1 MPFDIQTVERFFLV
15 LIRLSVLMFM
25 LPFFNSR
32 IFPGLIKA
40 GLAALVSIAL
50 FPVVTLEMPGF
61 PETLLE
67 LAGVVAVE
75 FVIGL
80 ILGLLVQLVFE
91 GVRLMGHIVGFETG
105 FAIANVFDPQSG
117 AQVSL
122 FANFSYF
129 TAMALFLL
137 INGHHVL
144 IHAMKES
151 FEIIPLGT
159 LAMDQRI
166 LGEMLSVS
174 ERMFVIAVKIGAPA
188 IAALLL
194 TKVGFGLITKL
205 IPQMNIMIVGFP
217 IQIGVGLFFFGIC
230 LDVLMGFME
239 TYVREL
245 GYFLITAM
253 ALLRG

>member
-1 MPFDIQTVERFFLV
+1 MPFDIQTIERFFLV
-15 LIRLSVLMFM
+15 LMRLSVLIFM

-32 IFPGLIKA
+32 IFPAMVKTGLS
-40 GLAALVSIAL
+40 LLLSITL
-50 FPVVTLEMPGF
+50 FPVVTMDLAGF
-61 PETLLE
+61 PETLPE
-67 LAGVVAVE
+67 LAAIVLVE
-75 FVIGL
+75 FTIGL

-91 GVRLMGHIVGFETG
+91 GIRLMGHLVGFETG

-122 FANFSYF
+122 MANFSYF

-151 FEIIPLGT
+151 FEIIPLGSII
-159 LAMDQRI
+159 MDQRI
-166 LGEMLSVS
+166 FEEMLSVTG
-174 ERMFVIAVKIGAPA
+174 RMFLIAIKIGAPA
-188 IAALLL
+188 IAALLF

-217 IQIGVGLFFFGIC
+217 VQIAMGLFFFGIC
-230 LDVLMGFME
+230 LDVLMSFME
-239 TYVREL
+239 TYVSDL
-245 GYFLITAM
+245 GFFLINIM
-253 ALLRG
+253 GLMGD

>member
-1 MPFDIQTVERFFLV
+1 MPFDIQTIERFFLV
-15 LIRLSVLMFM
+15 LIRLSVLIFM

-32 IFPGLIKA
+32 IFPAMIKT
-40 GLAALVSIAL
+40 GLAFLFSITL
-50 FPVVTLEMPGF
+50 FPVVTMDLAGF

-67 LAGVVAVE
+67 LAGIVVVE
-75 FVIGL
+75 FTIGL

-91 GVRLMGHIVGFETG
+91 GIRLMGHLVGFETG

-122 FANFSYF
+122 LANFSYF
-129 TAMALFLL
+129 MAMALFLL
-137 INGHHVL
+137 LNGHHLL

-159 LAMDQRI
+159 MIMDQRI
-166 LGEMLSVS
+166 LGEMVS
-174 ERMFVIAVKIGAPA
+174 ISGSMFLIAIKIGAPA
-188 IAALLL
+188 IAALLF

-217 IQIGVGLFFFGIC
+217 VQIAMGLFFFGIC
-230 LDVLMGFME
+230 LNALMAFME
-239 TYVREL
+239 AYVSDL
-245 GYFLITAM
+245 GRFFINIM
-253 ALLRG
+253 GLLGG

>member
-1 MPFDIQTVERFFLV
+1 MPFDIQTIERFFLV
-15 LIRLSVLMFM
+15 LMRLSVLIFM

-32 IFPGLIKA
+32 IFPAMVKTGLS
-40 GLAALVSIAL
+40 LLLSITL
-50 FPVVTLEMPGF
+50 FPVVTMDLAGF
-61 PETLLE
+61 PEALPE
-67 LAGVVAVE
+67 LAAIVIVE
-75 FVIGL
+75 FTIGL

-91 GVRLMGHIVGFETG
+91 GIRLMGHLVGFETG

-122 FANFSYF
+122 MANFSYF

-151 FEIIPLGT
+151 FEIIPLGSMI
-159 LAMDQRI
+159 MDQRI
-166 LGEMLSVS
+166 FEEMLSVTG
-174 ERMFVIAVKIGAPA
+174 RMFLIAIKIGAPA
-188 IAALLL
+188 IAALLF

-217 IQIGVGLFFFGIC
+217 VQIAMGLFFFGIC
-230 LDVLMGFME
+230 LEVLMSFME
-239 TYVREL
+239 AYVSDL
-245 GYFLITAM
+245 GLFLINIM
-253 ALLRG
+253 GLMGD

>member
-1 MPFDIQTVERFFLV
+1 MPFDIQTIERFFLV
-15 LIRLSVLMFM
+15 LMRLSVLIFM

-32 IFPGLIKA
+32 IFPAMVKTGLS
-40 GLAALVSIAL
+40 LLLSITL
-50 FPVVTLEMPGF
+50 FPVVTMDLAGF
-61 PETLLE
+61 PETLPE
-67 LAGVVAVE
+67 LAAIVLVE
-75 FVIGL
+75 FTIGL

-91 GVRLMGHIVGFETG
+91 GIRLMGHLVGFETG

-122 FANFSYF
+122 MANFSYF

-151 FEIIPLGT
+151 FEIIPLGSII
-159 LAMDQRI
+159 MDQRI
-166 LGEMLSVS
+166 FEEMLSVTG
-174 ERMFVIAVKIGAPA
+174 RMFLIAIKIGAPA
-188 IAALLL
+188 IAALLF

-217 IQIGVGLFFFGIC
+217 VQIAMGLFFFGIC
-230 LDVLMGFME
+230 LDVLMSFME
-239 TYVREL
+239 TYVSDL
-245 GYFLITAM
+245 GLFLINIM
-253 ALLRG
+253 GLMGD